1 MTAKFN
7 ELIVVFSPFDVLI
20 SEVTSIADMKSI
32 PEDKFIDDINRN
44 IGIIHKICN
53 VYFNGPDDRKDAYQ
67 EILYQLWKSYPGFKG
82 DAKFSTWMYKVALNT
97 AITYAKIS
105 GRELG
110 KERLPENYN
119 PLTENSEQNNINEKL
134 TFLYGAINALSGMD
148 KAIILLYLEDNSYDE
163 ISTITG
169 LTKSN
174 VSVRLVRIK
183 KNLKEQ
189 LKNII

>member
-1 MTAKFN
+1 M
-7 ELIVVFSPFDVLI
+7 
-20 SEVTSIADMKSI
+20 

>member
-1 MTAKFN
+1 M
-7 ELIVVFSPFDVLI
+7 
-20 SEVTSIADMKSI
+20 
-32 PEDKFIDDINRN
+32 PEDKFIEDINRN

-53 VYFNGPDDRKDAYQ
+53 VYFNVPDDRKDAYQ

-110 KERLPENYN
+110 KERLPANYN
-119 PLTENSEQNNINEKL
+119 QLTENSEQNNVNEKL